1 LNIIICELIMDNEH
15 TNDHTDD
22 VFKDDLQNFLEDVR
36 NIILDGIKEN
46 NRLNEIKKLYDLA
59 AKVSEE
65 LGDFR
70 SKELYERQLQLFNEN
85 KFEYIIENI
94 NLTIKSIVQT
104 IHYDIFD
111 HIKRTLNVVET
122 LVETAKEFK
131 IAEKTYKRSYAQL
144 NFLLIQYIR
153 KMRALTQE
161 LSKIIP
167 KNLIQASLNEW
178 DEKQKVLKMHIEK
191 MKRKSE
197 LKLQKYKI

>member
-1 LNIIICELIMDNEH
+1 MNIIICELIMDNEH

>member
-1 LNIIICELIMDNEH
+1 MDNEH
-15 TNDHTDD
+15 TNDHTNED

>member
-1 LNIIICELIMDNEH
+1 MDNEH

-131 IAEKTYKRSYAQL
+131 ITEKTYKRSYAQL